1 VNLLTAT
8 TRDAAFA
15 DDPAL
20 RYALHALPL
29 VLAPFAPHIADELWS
44 RMGHATS
51 VHLERLPEPDP
62 AALAVDEITI
72 VVQVNGK
79 VRGRIQGPP
88 GIDEEAVFALAVA
101 EPGVRTYVDGKT
113 VRKRIF
119 VPDKLLNV
127 VVG

>member
-1 VNLLTAT
+1 MNLLTAA
-8 TRDAAFA
+8 TRDPQFA

-51 VHLERLPEPDP
+51 VHLERFPEPDP
-62 AALAVDEITI
+62 IALAVDEITI

-79 VRGRIQGPP
+79 VRGRIPGPP
-88 GIDEEAVFALAVA
+88 GIDEEAVFARAVV
-101 EPGVRTYVDGKT
+101 EPGVKTYVDGKT

-119 VPDKLLNV
+119 VPEKLLNI